1 MIIRRLLF
9 ALSLAGQTF
18 VQMSD
23 PQFGMF
29 TRNASF
35 EHETV
40 NLEFAIAN
48 ANRLK
53 PAFVIVT
60 GDLINDPSS
69 AAEYKRITARLDPK
83 IRLFSVPRQSHVENE
98 RPV

>member
-1 MIIRRLLF
+1 
-9 ALSLAGQTF
+9 
-18 VQMSD
+18 MSD
-23 PQFGMF
+23 PQSGML
-29 TRNASF
+29 TKNASF
-35 EHETV
+35 KHETV

-69 AAEYKRITARLDPK
+69 AAQAAEYNRITARLDPK